1 MREREHGFENKRV
14 LVWLWVRVRKCKR
27 KRKFARESERER
39 ERGFK
44 NGGKLFSFANE
55 VDSSF

>member
-1 MREREHGFENKRV
+1 MFENKRV
-14 LVWLWVRVRKCKR
+14 FVWLWVRVRKYKR
-27 KRKFARESERER
+27 KKKFARERER
-39 ERGFK
+39 EREDLK